1 MSIKPKS
8 KEEYWQKFS
17 SYQSFTTIEE
27 MNEQIKRFVSTYDL
41 TPSMKAVLNTIKLHA
56 KRYFVG
62 VCWMYREQIA
72 KKAKVSLSSVKRAI
86 KALQEI
92 GILTVYEQN
101 HTKRG
106 GQTHNVYVINPV
118 FETPEEPANEPP
130 SEDSLDRSET
140 VGARVP
146 DDQHQS
152 HKNPHTNSNTTLKN
166 TSIRG
171 KQIDMTV
178 ASDKIISSDILK
190 SVPKEFVDL
199 MKPFYANNPEMILAR
214 WKTVCVAVKKNCGK
228 FTYTSW
234 DTIGKAWKDTVKKL
248 KRRRIR
254 TATDDGIGGYFYG
267 VLCDYLMDDY
277 WRNANILTSGETTA

>member
-1 MSIKPKS
+1 MSIKL
-8 KEEYWQKFS
+8 KEDYWKRFS
-17 SYQSFTTIEE
+17 SYQSFSTVEE
-27 MNEQIKRFVSTYDL
+27 MNEQVKRFVSTYDL

-72 KKAKVSLSSVKRAI
+72 RKAKVSLSSVKRAI
-86 KALQEI
+86 KALQEA
-92 GILTVYEQN
+92 GILTVHEQN

-106 GQTHNVYVINPV
+106 GQTHNVYVINPI

-130 SEDSLDRSET
+130 SEQSSEPSET
-140 VGARVP
+140 VGARVS

-152 HKNPHTNSNTTLKN
+152 HKNPHTNSNKTLKN

-171 KQIDMTV
+171 EQIDRLLN
-178 ASDKIISSDILK
+178 ILK
-190 SVPKEFVDL
+190 NVPKEFVDL
-199 MKPFYANNPEMILAR
+199 MEPFYANNPELILAR

-228 FTYTSW
+228 FAYTSW
-234 DTIGKAWKDTVKKL
+234 ETIGQAWKDTVKKL
-248 KRRRIR
+248 KRGRIR

-267 VLCDYLMDDY
+267 TLCDYLMDDY
-277 WRNANILTSGETTA
+277 WRNAANLAAPFTRG

>member
-1 MSIKPKS
+1 MYIKQKS
-8 KEEYWQKFS
+8 KEEYWQQFS
-17 SYQSFTTIEE
+17 SYQSFSTVEE

-72 KKAKVSLSSVKRAI
+72 RKAKVSLSSVKRAI
-86 KALQEI
+86 KALQEA
-92 GILTVYEQN
+92 GILTVHEQI

-106 GQTHNVYVINPV
+106 GQTHNVYVINPI

-140 VGARVP
+140 VGARVS
-146 DDQHQS
+146 DDKSQS
-152 HKNPHTNSNTTLKN
+152 
-166 TSIRG
+166 G
-171 KQIDMTV
+171 EQIDTV
-178 ASDKIISSDILK
+178 RCDILK
-190 SVPKEFVDL
+190 NVPKEFVDL
-199 MKPFYANNPEMILAR
+199 MKPFYANNPDLILAR

-228 FTYTSW
+228 FAYTSW
-234 DTIGKAWKDTVKKL
+234 DTISQAWKDTVKKL
-248 KRRRIR
+248 KRGRIR

-267 VLCDYLMDDY
+267 TLCDYLMDDY
-277 WRNANILTSGETTA
+277 WRNASGTHI